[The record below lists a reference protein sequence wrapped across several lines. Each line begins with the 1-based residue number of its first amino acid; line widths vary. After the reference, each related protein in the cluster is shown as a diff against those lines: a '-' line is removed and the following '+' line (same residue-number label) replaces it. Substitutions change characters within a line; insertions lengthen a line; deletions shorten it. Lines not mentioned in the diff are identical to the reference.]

1 MRQGYFVVAFRS
13 DAVPPM
19 REFRCLVFA
28 DPEVITAYVER
39 LRRLREPLPS
49 GTIRGIE
56 YDDTD
61 KKNVKS
67 IITIVGDAGDVHS
80 VEIRMVEMAAS
91 LVDYCLN
98 RKIPIPAA
106 SQKWIEVIKNHELVL
121 LMTVAEKKPRTFRP
135 RRLPTL
141 K

>member
-1 MRQGYFVVAFRS
+1 
-13 DAVPPM
+13 M

-28 DPEVITAYVER
+28 DQEVITAYVER
-39 LRRLREPLPS
+39 LRRLREPLPA

-56 YDDTD
+56 YHAID
-61 KKNVKS
+61 KKHVDS
-67 IITIVGDAGDVHS
+67 IITIVSDAGDIHR

-106 SQKWIEVIKNHELVL
+106 SQKWIEVINQHELVL
-121 LMTVAEKKPRTFRP
+121 LMTVAEKKPRAFRP
-135 RRLPTL
+135 QRLPPPP

>member
-1 MRQGYFVVAFRS
+1 
-13 DAVPPM
+13 M
-19 REFRCLVFA
+19 REFRCLIFA

-39 LRRLREPLPS
+39 LRRLREPLPA
-49 GTIRGIE
+49 GTIRGID

-61 KKNVKS
+61 KENVKS
-67 IITIVGDAGDVHS
+67 IITIVGDSGEIHT

-98 RKIPIPAA
+98 RKIPIPATA
-106 SQKWIEVIKNHELVL
+106 RKWIEVINRHELVL
-121 LMTVAEKKPRTFRP
+121 LMTVSAKSSRLFRP
-135 RRLPTL
+135 RRLPLL

>member
-1 MRQGYFVVAFRS
+1 
-13 DAVPPM
+13 M

-28 DPEVITAYVER
+28 DQEVITAYVER
-39 LRRLREPLPS
+39 LRRLREPLPV

-56 YDDTD
+56 YDATD
-61 KKNVKS
+61 KKNVTS
-67 IITIVGDAGDVHS
+67 IITIVGDSGEIHRLA
-80 VEIRMVEMAAS
+80 IRMVEMAAS

-106 SQKWIEVIKNHELVL
+106 SQKWIEIINRNELVL
-121 LMTVAEKKPRTFRP
+121 LMTVAEKKPRAFRP
-135 RRLPTL
+135 RRLPAL

>member
-1 MRQGYFVVAFRS
+1 
-13 DAVPPM
+13 M

-28 DPEVITAYVER
+28 DQEVITAYVER
-39 LRRLREPLPS
+39 LRRLREPLPA

-56 YDDTD
+56 YDAADRQ
-61 KKNVKS
+61 NVTS
-67 IITIVGDAGDVHS
+67 IITIVSDSGEIHRID
-80 VEIRMVEMAAS
+80 IRMVEMAAS

-106 SQKWIEVIKNHELVL
+106 SRKWIEVVNRHELVL
-121 LMTVAEKKPRTFRP
+121 LMTVAEKKPRAFRP

-141 K
+141 P